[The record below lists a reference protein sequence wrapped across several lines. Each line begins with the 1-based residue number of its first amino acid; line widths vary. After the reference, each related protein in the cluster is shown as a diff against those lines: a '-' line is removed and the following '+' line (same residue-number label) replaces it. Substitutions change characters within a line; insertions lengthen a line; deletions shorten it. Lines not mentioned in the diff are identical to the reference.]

1 MSIKEELDPNVLKAQ
16 KKSSIIKANKEDKV
30 TAQEKVEEL
39 PVGQYLQST
48 VMPLVLE
55 GMAEIAKIKPEDP
68 LKFLADYLMTHSNE
82 K

>member
-1 MSIKEELDPNVLKAQ
+1 MNIKEELDPNVLRS
-16 KKSSIIKANKEDKV
+16 KKTISVKKEVKEDKSV
-30 TAQEKVEEL
+30 NEENINEL

-48 VMPLVLE
+48 VMPLVVE

-68 LKFLADYLMTHSNE
+68 LKFLADYLMSHSNE